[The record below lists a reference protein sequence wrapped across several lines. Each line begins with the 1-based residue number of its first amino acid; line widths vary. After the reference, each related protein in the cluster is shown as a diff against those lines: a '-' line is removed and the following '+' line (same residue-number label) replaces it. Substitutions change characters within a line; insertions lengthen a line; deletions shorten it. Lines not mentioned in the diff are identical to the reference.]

1 MMCHYK
7 RLAAEMFVNGITKKD
22 LAKLLNKSVDTINNK
37 LNGVSDF
44 TNNEVALIM
53 NTYFKGE
60 TVEHIFLDK

>member
-1 MMCHYK
+1 MCHYK
-7 RLAAEMFVNGITKKD
+7 RLIAEMYVNEISKKD
-22 LAKLLNKSVDTINNK
+22 IANLLHKSVDTINNK

-53 NTYFKGE
+53 NTYFKGD

>member
-1 MMCHYK
+1 MYCYK
-7 RLAAEMFVNGITKKD
+7 RLAAEMYVDGITKKD
-22 LAKLLNKSVDTINNK
+22 LAILLGKSKETISKK

-53 NTYFKGE
+53 NTYFKGD